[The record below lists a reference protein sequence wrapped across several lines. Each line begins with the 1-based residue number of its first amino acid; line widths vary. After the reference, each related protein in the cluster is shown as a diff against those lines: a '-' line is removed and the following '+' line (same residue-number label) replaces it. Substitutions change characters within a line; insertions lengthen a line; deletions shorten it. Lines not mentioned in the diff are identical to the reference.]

1 VEQTCSIRVSY
12 DAKNFSSI
20 IVAVC
25 CVGIESESLW
35 SLIQNLGEGRTDKA
49 VGWSKAVH
57 TGFSVQ
63 PLGWMVLGK

>member
-25 CVGIESESLW
+25 CVVIESENLW
-35 SLIQNLGEGRTDKA
+35 RLIQNLGEDRTDKNGGL
-49 VGWSKAVH
+49 VEGGQYW
-57 TGFSVQ
+57 F
-63 PLGWMVLGK
+63 